1 VAEAAGRQRRRARPR
16 KRRAKRRTD
25 PAWQIGLEG
34 VGEATAVLVTAL
46 VLVTMALGR
55 FAAPFAGDR
64 LWTHLLPFAA
74 SVLVIGVVGAGG
86 LWGWLAARRWLAIRH
101 VRLPLAVACLLA
113 VTAGAATFHPG
124 YRADLASL
132 RYAVG
137 GSVEAQRAT
146 LGHQVYAA
154 YRRSNLKAIEAMF
167 ERAKPY
173 QSAVD
178 EAARTFGVDPEV
190 LMGVAAAESSFRP
203 RDSADGGHGLFQ
215 ITAPPADAVAQAKR
229 ALGVTDLDL
238 ANPRHNAFVAA
249 ATLRLYNDQ
258 MHGDPLLALLA
269 YNIGPANGG
278 LATIMRQFGAR
289 DFVMA
294 QPYLKDLPR
303 DYPVRVLAAALAY
316 RVYRTEGRLVRYED
330 GDNARRIQA
339 LGIPG
344 IAAEESLV
352 VAR

>member
-1 VAEAAGRQRRRARPR
+1 
-16 KRRAKRRTD
+16 
-25 PAWQIGLEG
+25 
-34 VGEATAVLVTAL
+34 
-46 VLVTMALGR
+46 
-55 FAAPFAGDR
+55 
-64 LWTHLLPFAA
+64 
-74 SVLVIGVVGAGG
+74 
-86 LWGWLAARRWLAIRH
+86 
-101 VRLPLAVACLLA
+101 
-113 VTAGAATFHPG
+113 
-124 YRADLASL
+124 
-132 RYAVG
+132 
-137 GSVEAQRAT
+137 
-146 LGHQVYAA
+146 
-154 YRRSNLKAIEAMF
+154 MF

-173 QSAVD
+173 QGAVD

-215 ITAPPADAVAQAKR
+215 ITAPPADALAQAKR
-229 ALGVTDLDL
+229 ALGVTTLDL
-238 ANPRHNAFVAA
+238 ADPRHNAFVAA
-249 ATLRLYNDQ
+249 ATLRLYHDQ

-316 RVYRTEGRLVRYED
+316 RVYRTEGRLLRYED

-339 LGIPG
+339 LGIPASPPRSRWWWRDDRG
-344 IAAEESLV
+344 
-352 VAR
+352 ARRTRCRASSASRTWATSPTSATCTRSCRTRTAPRASSQCCTS